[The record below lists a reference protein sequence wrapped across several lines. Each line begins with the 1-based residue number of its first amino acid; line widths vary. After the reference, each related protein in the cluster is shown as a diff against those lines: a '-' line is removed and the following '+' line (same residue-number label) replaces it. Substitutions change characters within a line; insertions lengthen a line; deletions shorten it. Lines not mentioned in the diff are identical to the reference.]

1 MQRFITVIPLQIAGQ
16 LRRYRYQAVGNT
28 RLAMEE
34 ETSFPILTAIN
45 GYASQEEPF
54 EAIAVTAD
62 TEDCRRNLEA
72 LRAELDA
79 LCLRRGLR
87 CAGVREVP
95 APSGEEVAN
104 HVALFQRLIDCVE
117 DDDELFACITFGTKP
132 LSMAVRMAVQYAYR
146 VKRNVSI
153 PCIVYGS
160 ITRSGSDASG
170 WTASVY
176 DETALIR
183 LDEIVRMLA
192 ERGVEHP
199 RETIDRI
206 LEL

>member
-1 MQRFITVIPLQIAGQ
+1 M
-16 LRRYRYQAVGNT
+16 
-28 RLAMEE
+28 
-34 ETSFPILTAIN
+34 
-45 GYASQEEPF
+45 
-54 EAIAVTAD
+54 
-62 TEDCRRNLEA
+62 
-72 LRAELDA
+72 
-79 LCLRRGLR
+79 
-87 CAGVREVP
+87 
-95 APSGEEVAN
+95 
-104 HVALFQRLIDCVE
+104 ALFQRLIDCVE
-117 DDDELFACITFGTKP
+117 DNDDLFACITFGTKP

-160 ITRSGSDASG
+160 ITRSGRDAST
-170 WTASVY
+170 WTANVY